1 MQRFSRRELRAGITA
16 GRAFNGV
23 LTEITT
29 SLIGIVSRTALL
41 AGSAALGAFFVDG
54 VRGALKFDEALTQVQ
69 ALTNA
74 SREDIELY
82 RDSVRQVASDVGR
95 SSTDLAEGL
104 FVINSAG
111 VLGAEALDLLEAAGK
126 GASAGLGE
134 TADLARAGA
143 AAVFNFGESLESPAE
158 AIDIITATAR
168 EGNFAVSEL
177 SGTIRS

>member
-1 MQRFSRRELRAGITA
+1 MTDVLFRFRGKDAGAGRVTKSLAQNIRQAGANARFAAQQFREQQQSLRGVGDSADRASRAVQRFSRRELRAGITA

-95 SSTDLAEGL
+95 SLHGS
-104 FVINSAG
+104 
-111 VLGAEALDLLEAAGK
+111 
-126 GASAGLGE
+126 
-134 TADLARAGA
+134 
-143 AAVFNFGESLESPAE
+143 
-158 AIDIITATAR
+158 
-168 EGNFAVSEL
+168 
-177 SGTIRS
+177 